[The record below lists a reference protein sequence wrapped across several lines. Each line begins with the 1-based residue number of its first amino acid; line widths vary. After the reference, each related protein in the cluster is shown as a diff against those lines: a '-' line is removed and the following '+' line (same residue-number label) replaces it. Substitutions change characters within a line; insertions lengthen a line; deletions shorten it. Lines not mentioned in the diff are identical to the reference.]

1 MAVPS
6 EATVIDATGK
16 IVMPGFVESHSHVG
30 LWGDGTG
37 WEGMDFNET
46 SEPITPHMR
55 AIDGFN
61 PRDAAVRAVREAGI
75 TSVLTGPGSA
85 NLICGEWMAIKPAGS
100 TVDEMI
106 LRDPCGLKMALGENP
121 KRVYSDK
128 KVSPITRMGEVA
140 LIRATLLKAQQ
151 YAESIERSA
160 RDGSEPPERDLRLE
174 PLVRAM
180 RGEQPTRIHAY
191 TVQDITNA
199 IRFSQEFGLRPV
211 IEHGFQAHL
220 IADVLAAEQV
230 PISIGPFQMGRMK
243 VEMNEMNLAAP
254 GILARAGVTVAIHM
268 DTTGNTA
275 LLPIFAGLAVREGM
289 AEEDALKAITIN
301 AATVSGIADR
311 VGSLESGKD
320 ADVLILSGHPF
331 DLMTKVE
338 RVFIDGVQV
347 HADVGAAA

>member
-1 MAVPS
+1 
-6 EATVIDATGK
+6 
-16 IVMPGFVESHSHVG
+16 
-30 LWGDGTG
+30 
-37 WEGMDFNET
+37 
-46 SEPITPHMR
+46 
-55 AIDGFN
+55 
-61 PRDAAVRAVREAGI
+61 
-75 TSVLTGPGSA
+75 
-85 NLICGEWMAIKPAGS
+85 
-100 TVDEMI
+100 MI